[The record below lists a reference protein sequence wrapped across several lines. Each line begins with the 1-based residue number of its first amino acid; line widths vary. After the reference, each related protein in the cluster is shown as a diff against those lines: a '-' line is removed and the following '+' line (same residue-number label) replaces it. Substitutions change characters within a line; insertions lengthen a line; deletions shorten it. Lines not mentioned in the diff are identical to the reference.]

1 MQKRG
6 GTADCG
12 LVLYLRL
19 RASLGPHHAA
29 GARPGDGALLAVHL
43 PGVLLVVEYLLVS
56 STRPMLHVSQGA
68 NPGANLED
76 HLLVVNFYIAPSW
89 LVVDVLLAANPGVDR
104 VPVQLSVFYLD
115 LATSRPVTRLLQG
128 TNPGANIPAEL
139 PLLYLWWIVGRNSE
153 K

>member
-1 MQKRG
+1 MAGIGLHLSVGPDQTAWAGPG
-6 GTADCG
+6 GG
-12 LVLYLRL
+12 V
-19 RASLGPHHAA
+19 
-29 GARPGDGALLAVHL
+29 LLAVHL
-43 PGVLLVVEYLLVS
+43 PDVLLVVKYLLVS
-56 STRPMLHVSQGA
+56 PARPVLHVSQGA
-68 NPGANLED
+68 DPRANLED
-76 HLLVVNFYIAPSW
+76 HLLVVNFNIAPSW

-128 TNPGANIPAEL
+128 TNSRANIPAEL